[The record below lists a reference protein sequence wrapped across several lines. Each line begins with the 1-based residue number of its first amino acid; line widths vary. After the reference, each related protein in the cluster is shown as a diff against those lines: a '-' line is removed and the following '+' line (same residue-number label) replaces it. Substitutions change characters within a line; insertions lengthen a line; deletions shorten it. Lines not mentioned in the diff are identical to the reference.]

1 MFHMSVAMNE
11 FPATHGNGDEVI
23 TFDLGGTSFRSAR
36 LTREG
41 LLADVQRIPSINSR
55 SLPGTSAARIVE
67 EIAAYIARALQS
79 FSNSSASARPH
90 SAIAISMGA
99 ALNAHTGTIL
109 GSGPILGEDSTPFD
123 LELAIRR
130 RLPDASVT
138 IVNDVTASL
147 IAHSSLPGL
156 RHARR
161 LALVTV
167 STGIAARTLHC
178 SVPHVPVDPILG
190 TQGEIGHHRIAFSL
204 NGHLLSLKCDCG
216 GVDHLNAFASGNGIK
231 CVLARA
237 RELFPQEFRTS
248 HLNRSDLTPDAS
260 MNVFAEGVATGDL
273 LCKKLLMA
281 VTAPVAEAI
290 KWHFMLDPEIDKLI
304 LTGGVCFLLQ
314 DHYRSAI
321 LENLSALGF
330 YPLTS
335 DTGSFWADRVVL
347 GPRSDDAGLIGAAYL
362 ARESPRI
369 HRREALTA
377 DPYRVSRY
385 HAIDYPVHIVSGIF
399 QNEAFPKDL
408 LHPFERII
416 LVADATVNEIY
427 GDALRDLFT
436 TPDRSLDTIV
446 LRASEKEKDLLAVT
460 ELVSSFENLAVSR
473 RKDLVVAAGG
483 GITLDV
489 VGFATNIFRR
499 GVPCLRIP
507 TTLLAAIDAGVGLKN
522 AVNFRQRKSRLGT
535 YSAPYAVVVDPQ
547 FLATLSNRQIRN
559 GLSEAL
565 KIALVADR
573 SLFELIEEHASDLV
587 RTRLQCAHGTE
598 LIRRAIRAMLLEL
611 SPNLHERILGR
622 LPDYGHT
629 FSPIFEFELSDLEH
643 GEAVAL
649 DMALATALSALLGM
663 LDFCNAERILVTQH
677 VLGLPI
683 VRPGMTLD
691 MLARGIDDAK
701 KHRGG
706 KLRMPILRGIGEATF
721 IDEVSD
727 TQLEQALAF
736 IRSWSGEKAIG
747 ALRPVESLKLP
758 SFAESA
764 NRRPSV
770 GIAAHA
776 SRRRPHSSDLG
787 RADA

>member
-1 MFHMSVAMNE
+1 MNE

-41 LLADVQRIPSINSR
+41 RLADVQRIPSINSR
-55 SLPGTSAARIVE
+55 SLPGISGPRIVE
-67 EIAAYIARALQS
+67 EIAAYIAGTLQS
-79 FSNSSASARPH
+79 FSNSQTPAGKHP
-90 SAIAISMGA
+90 AIAISMGA

-109 GSGPILGEDSTPFD
+109 GSGPILGDYSTPFD
-123 LELAIRR
+123 LELAIRQS
-130 RLPDASVT
+130 LPDASIT

-147 IAHSSLPGL
+147 IAHSSLPGF

-161 LALVTV
+161 LALITV

-190 TQGEIGHHRIAFSL
+190 TQGEIGHHRIAFSFA
-204 NGHLLSLKCDCG
+204 GHRLCLKCDCG

-237 RELFPQEFRTS
+237 REIFPQEFRTS
-248 HLNRSDLTPDAS
+248 HLNRSDLAPHAS
-260 MNVFAEGVATGDL
+260 MNALAEGVAAGDP
-273 LCKKLLMA
+273 LCKTLLMA

-314 DHYRSAI
+314 EHYRSAI
-321 LENLSALGF
+321 LENLCALEF

-335 DTGSFWADRVVL
+335 DMRSFWADRVVL
-347 GPRSDDAGLIGAAYL
+347 GPCSDDAGLIGAAYV

-369 HRREALTA
+369 HRREILTG
-377 DPYRVSRY
+377 DPYRVSRH
-385 HAIDYPVHIVSGIF
+385 HAIDYPVHIVNGIF
-399 QNEAFPKDL
+399 QNKAFPKDL
-408 LHPFERII
+408 LHPFDRII

-427 GDALRDLFT
+427 GDALGDLFT
-436 TPDRSLDTIV
+436 APDRSLDRIV
-446 LRASEKEKDLLAVT
+446 LRASEKQKDLSAVT
-460 ELVSSFENLAVSR
+460 ELVSSFEKLAVSR

-489 VGFATNIFRR
+489 VGFATNIYRR
-499 GVPCLRIP
+499 GIACLRIP
-507 TTLLAAIDAGVGLKN
+507 TTLLGAIDAGVGLKN
-522 AVNFRQRKSRLGT
+522 AVNFCQRKSRLGT

-547 FLATLSNRQIRN
+547 FLATLSNRQTRN

-573 SLFELIEEHASDLV
+573 ALFELIEEHAVDLV

-611 SPNLHERILGR
+611 SPNLHERILDR
-622 LPDYGHT
+622 FPDYGHT
-629 FSPIFEFELSDLEH
+629 FSPIFEFELKDLEH

-649 DMALATALSALLGM
+649 DMALATALAALLGM
-663 LDFCNAERILVTQH
+663 LDRCNAERILATQH

-683 VRPGMTLD
+683 VWPGITPD
-691 MLARGIDDAK
+691 MLARGIHDAK

-706 KLRMPILRGIGEATF
+706 RLRMPILRGIGEATF

-736 IRSWSGEKAIG
+736 IQSWSATKAIG
-747 ALRPVESLKLP
+747 VPRPVESVTLP
-758 SFAESA
+758 STAESI
-764 NRRPSV
+764 NRRSSV
-770 GIAAHA
+770 RIAAHDW
-776 SRRRPHSSDLG
+776 RRRRQSSDLG